1 MCLQFSVSPCFQRHN
16 GSCVEWW
23 SWHRPATGR
32 GSHCCKWQKS
42 GLGWGKNTEINANL
56 DVMSCSF
63 SLLPR
68 RGIAS
73 SSAFFGAVALCQFKF
88 VFALR
93 MVQDY
98 WKFSLWIL
106 SLYTLEALAFFINR
120 LWESLQS
127 TKMGILQEV
136 SMLVWWHRQCLISNN
151 IPRNLCYFLTSHSL
165 MNSCQEGLMSSF
177 QCPQD

>member
-16 GSCVEWW
+16 GSCVEPGP
-23 SWHRPATGR
+23 WHRPATGR

-73 SSAFFGAVALCQFKF
+73 SSAFFGAVALCKFKF

-98 WKFSLWIL
+98 WKFPVWIL
-106 SLYTLEALAFFINR
+106 SLYTLEALVFFHQQI
-120 LWESLQS
+120 
-127 TKMGILQEV
+127 MGITAILKNGD
-136 SMLVWWHRQCLISNN
+136 SLGGLNACLVAQAV
-151 IPRNLCYFLTSHSL
+151 PYF
-165 MNSCQEGLMSSF
+165 Q
-177 QCPQD
+177 